1 MEYLTGVRHKD
12 TLEISELRK
21 QAQPGQ
27 TVKVNG
33 AVHAIRNMGTV
44 AFVIL
49 RKREGLIQGVYEEG
63 TAKFDLKDI
72 KEAATIEVEGVL
84 EENEKAPGGIEIRME
99 NLKILSQPQDEMMP
113 LAISKWKLNTSL
125 EAKLNYRS
133 ISLRNIR
140 ERAKFRIQEGL
151 TRAFRDFLYSQGFT
165 EIHTPKIG
173 AKGAEGGANIFK
185 LEYFHRP
192 AVLAQSPQFYKQMM
206 VGVFD
211 RVFETAPVFRAEKH
225 NTKRHLN
232 EYTSL
237 DFEMGYIDGFED
249 IMAMETGYLQYAMEL
264 LKKDYAQELK
274 ILGIT
279 LPGVEMITAVEF
291 SDIKEKVSEK
301 YGHKMRNPF
310 DLEPEE
316 EQLISQYAKEEWGSD
331 FVFVTHYPSKKRP
344 FYAMDDPKDPRYTLS
359 FDLLFRGMEIT
370 TGGQRIHDYEMLVE
384 KIKARGMSQEGME
397 QYLDTFK
404 HGMPPHGGI
413 GIGLERLTMK
423 LIGEDNVRETT
434 LFPRDLSRLEP

>member
-1 MEYLTGVRHKD
+1 MEYLTGVRQKE
-12 TLEISELRK
+12 TLEISELLTAEEGRS
-21 QAQPGQ
+21 
-27 TVKVNG
+27 VKVNG
-33 AVHAIRNMGTV
+33 AVHTIRDMGTV

-49 RKREGLIQGVYEEG
+49 RKREGLVQAVYEDG
-63 TAKFDLKDI
+63 SADFPLKSL
-72 KEAATIEVEGVL
+72 KEAATVEVEGVL
-84 EENEKAPGGIEIRME
+84 SKNEKAPNGIEILMKSVR
-99 NLKILSQPQDEMMP
+99 ILSEPEDEMMP

-133 ISLRNIR
+133 ISLRNVR

-151 TRAFRDFLYSQGFT
+151 TRAFRDFLYTQGFT

-249 IMAMETGYLQYAMEL
+249 IMAMESGYLQYAMDL
-264 LKKDYAQELK
+264 LEREYAREVKL
-274 ILGIT
+274 LGIT
-279 LPGVEMITAVEF
+279 LPCADKIPAVKF
-291 SDIKEKVSEK
+291 SEIKEKVAEK

-316 EQLISQYAKEEWGSD
+316 EVLIGQYAKEEWGSD

-344 FYAMDDPKDPRYTLS
+344 FYAMDDPEDTRYTLS
-359 FDLLFRGMEIT
+359 FDLLYKGMEIT
-370 TGGQRIHDYEMLVE
+370 TGGQRIHDYKMLIE
-384 KIKARGMSQEGME
+384 KIHARGMEEEGME
-397 QYLDTFK
+397 QYLNTFK
-404 HGMPPHGGI
+404 HGMPPHGGL

-423 LIGEDNVRETT
+423 LVGEDNVRETT

>member
-1 MEYLTGVRHKD
+1 MEYLTGVKPKE
-12 TLEISELRK
+12 TKEISELLE
-21 QAQPGQ
+21 QAEAGAK
-27 TVKVNG
+27 VKVNG
-33 AVHAIRNMGTV
+33 AVHTIRDMGTV

-49 RKREGLIQGVYEEG
+49 RKREGLLQCVYEEG
-63 TAKFDLKDI
+63 SADFELKDI
-72 KEAATIEVEGVL
+72 KEAATVEVEGVL
-84 EENEKAPGGIEIRME
+84 EENEKAPNGIEIRME
-99 NLKILSQPQDEMMP
+99 SVKILSEPEDEMMP

-125 EAKLNYRS
+125 EAKLNYRP

-140 ERAKFRIQEGL
+140 ERAKFRIQEGIV
-151 TRAFRDFLYSQGFT
+151 RGFRDFLYKEGFT

-173 AKGAEGGANIFK
+173 AKSAEGGANLFR

-192 AVLAQSPQFYKQMM
+192 AILQQSPQFYKQMM

-249 IMAMETGYLQYAMEL
+249 IMAMETGFLQYTMEL
-264 LKKDYAQELK
+264 LKKEYARELQ
-274 ILGIT
+274 ILNIEVPKT
-279 LPGVEMITAVEF
+279 DNIPAVRFDE
-291 SDIKEKVSEK
+291 IKRLVSEK
-301 YGHKMRNPF
+301 YDRKIKNPF

-316 EQLISQYAKEEWGSD
+316 ETLISRYAKEEWDAD

-344 FYAMDDPKDPRYTLS
+344 FYAMDDPEDPTYTLS

-370 TGGQRIHDYEMLVE
+370 TGGQRIHDYHELLAKME
-384 KIKARGMSQEGME
+384 KRGMTDEGME
-397 QYLDTFK
+397 QYLSAFK
-404 HGMPPHGGI
+404 HGMPPHGGL
-413 GIGLERLTMK
+413 GIGMERLTMK
-423 LIGEDNVRETT
+423 MMNEDNVRETT

>member
-1 MEYLTGVRHKD
+1 MNYWNRQ
-12 TLEISELRK
+12 K
-21 QAQPGQ
+21 QEQK
-27 TVKVNG
+27 VKVNG
-33 AVHAIRNMGTV
+33 AVHTIRDMGTV

-49 RKREGLIQGVYEEG
+49 RKREGLLQCVYEEG
-63 TAKFDLKDI
+63 SADFELKDM
-72 KEAATIEVEGVL
+72 KEAATVEVEGIL
-84 EENEKAPGGIEIRME
+84 EENEKAPNGIEIRME
-99 NLKILSQPQDEMMP
+99 SVKILSEPEDEMMP

-151 TRAFRDFLYSQGFT
+151 TRAFRDFLYSQEFT

-249 IMAMETGYLQYAMEL
+249 IMAMETGFLQYTMEL
-264 LKKDYAQELK
+264 LKKEYARELQ
-274 ILGIT
+274 ILNIEVPKT
-279 LPGVEMITAVEF
+279 DNIPAVRFDE
-291 SDIKEKVSEK
+291 IKRLVSEK
-301 YGHKMRNPF
+301 YDRKIKNPF

-316 EQLISQYAKEEWGSD
+316 ETLISRYAKEEWNAD
-331 FVFVTHYPSKKRP
+331 FDSLLITHPKKRP
-344 FYAMDDPKDPRYTLS
+344 FYAMDDPEDARFTLS
-359 FDLLFRGMEIT
+359 FDLLFKGLEIT
-370 TGGQRIHDYEMLVE
+370 TGGQRIHDYNMLVQ
-384 KIKARGMSQEGME
+384 KIEDRGMTQEGME

-404 HGMPPHGGI
+404 HGMPPHGGL
-413 GIGLERLTMK
+413 GIGLERLTMQ
-423 LIGEDNVRETT
+423 LIGEENVRE
-434 LFPRDLSRLEP
+434 PASSREI

>member
-1 MEYLTGVRHKD
+1 MEYLKGVKEKE
-12 TLEISELRK
+12 TLEISELLEK
-21 QAQPGQ
+21 AEPGQ
-27 TVKVNG
+27 KVKVNG
-33 AVHAIRNMGTV
+33 AVHTIRDMGTV

-49 RKREGLIQGVYEEG
+49 RKREGLLQGVYEEG
-63 TAKFDLKDI
+63 IANFDLKDI
-72 KEAATIEVEGVL
+72 KEAATIEVEGIL
-84 EENEKAPGGIEIRME
+84 EENEKAPNGIEIRME
-99 NLKILSQPQDEMMP
+99 SLRILSEPQDEMMP

-249 IMAMETGYLQYAMEL
+249 IMAMETGYLQYAMQVLE
-264 LKKDYAQELK
+264 KDYARELK
-274 ILGIT
+274 TLGIT
-279 LPGVEMITAVEF
+279 LPKVEQIPAVRF
-291 SDIKEKVSEK
+291 SEIKEKVSEK

-316 EQLISQYAKEEWGSD
+316 ELLISQYAKEEWDSD

-344 FYAMDDPKDPRYTLS
+344 FYAMDDPEDTRYTLS

-370 TGGQRIHDYEMLVE
+370 TGGQRIHDYQMLTE
-384 KIKARGMSQEGME
+384 KIEARGMSQEGME

-404 HGMPPHGGI
+404 HGMPPHGGL